1 MKLNRLNKQY
11 GNKKFIFK
19 YNLTNK
25 ILRMDIKHN
34 DFRLLMCSFTLAI
47 IQCDEKDNLVI
58 IEFTSKL
65 NKKSI
70 KELKSIIHKSTI
82 KGNCLS

>member
-1 MKLNRLNKQY
+1 MKLNRFNKQF

-19 YNLTNK
+19 YSLTNK
-25 ILRMDIKHN
+25 ILRMDIQHN
-34 DFRLLMCSFTLAI
+34 DFRLLMCSFVFAI
-47 IQCDEKDNLVI
+47 IQCDKKDNSVI

-70 KELKSIIHKSTI
+70 KELKSLIHKSTI
-82 KGNCLS
+82 KGNYLS